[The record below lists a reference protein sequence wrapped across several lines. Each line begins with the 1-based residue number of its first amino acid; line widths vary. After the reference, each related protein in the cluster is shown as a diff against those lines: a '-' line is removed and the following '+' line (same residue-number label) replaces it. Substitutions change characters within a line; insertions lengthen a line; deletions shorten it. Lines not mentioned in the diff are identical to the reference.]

1 MIFTANLVQGVAS
14 QGQLFASNLANSTLA
29 PSGAIVNQ
37 STGLPIAFSSPGLGL
52 SNNVFRQHLFTA
64 GLTDALPP
72 NYYSLYGSYTTQQ
85 SLTTTVG
92 VPTKSVGINFVY
104 TRDIRPDVSG
114 YASVGFINSVN
125 SPTVVPGTNTINFNQ
140 RTNFN
145 SAYTTV
151 GINYVLG
158 RTLTG
163 SIIYTFSYSTNGAV
177 LAGGRNG
184 DVFANQLALL
194 LSKTF

>member
-1 MIFTANLVQGVAS
+1 MSFSVNTNTNA
-14 QGQLFASNLANSTLA
+14 LAALETL
-29 PSGAIVNQ
+29 N
-37 STGLPIAFSSPGLGL
+37 
-52 SNNVFRQHLFTA
+52 
-64 GLTDALPP
+64 
-72 NYYSLYGSYTTQQ
+72 TTQQ